1 MGTTFRQIFGNYI
14 INNTFSFQSNR
25 RLKKMSYSK
34 KVSEDIK
41 IKFKAI
47 ALGNNTSMTN
57 LLIAYTHTL
66 VIKGIRI
73 LERER

>member
-14 INNTFSFQSNR
+14 INNTFNFQSNR

-34 KVSEDIK
+34 KVPEDIK

-47 ALGNNTSMTN
+47 ALDNNTTMTD
-57 LLIAYTHTL
+57 LFIEWISTL
-66 VIKGIRI
+66 KVRP
-73 LERER
+73 

>member
-47 ALGNNTSMTN
+47 VLGNNATMTD
-57 LLIAYTHTL
+57 LF
-66 VIKGIRI
+66 IKFMEK
-73 LERER
+73 L

>member
-34 KVSEDIK
+34 KVPEDIK

-47 ALGNNTSMTN
+47 ALDNNTTMTD
-57 LLIAYTHTL
+57 LFIEWISTL
-66 VIKGIRI
+66 KVRP
-73 LERER
+73 